1 MIERLKTVFNN
12 LSIKYKFI
20 VGITS
25 ILILSIP
32 LLSIVF
38 INNSENALEEAL
50 ENKVNLL
57 NSNFS
62 IVSGNA
68 LQESSFSFLQQLI
81 KEVAQKDRE
90 VVDLII
96 TDANGTIYA
105 TNNEEKYMSFSLLQT
120 PQIKKAIK
128 EGKEPPLFHN
138 AEENRIESI
147 KFIRPEKSNLPPEY
161 LPFADD
167 KAFKEKDGSKPDL
180 QKNEPGGAEGK
191 SDIIGMI
198 YLTLTKKYLQESVRK
213 LWVYSLI
220 FTLIML
226 GVGIV
231 AAYFTGKEITQPIT
245 LLTSNVREIASGNL
259 DASIVSSSTDEIGRL
274 ISDVES
280 MRVSIKDLTE
290 NLEAKVE
297 ERTEQLQ
304 IANEKLSRAMEEI
317 WGEME
322 LAKKIQ
328 TVLLP
333 EKPAIRGY
341 EVSAYM
347 EPADEVGGDYYDV
360 INAGDMDWIVIGD
373 VSGHGVP
380 AGLIMMMVQT
390 SIRVTLNQN
399 KTLEPSKLLAIINKT
414 ISYNIKQMG
423 EDKYMTITVMAA
435 HKNGEFIFSGLHQD
449 ILIYNSGLCKV
460 DTVETSGMWLGVVDD
475 IEGLN
480 QNEKLKL
487 NIGDVM
493 LVFTDGITEAW
504 YRESVRNERD
514 PDRDMFGSR
523 RLIDTFTR
531 LGDRSTNEIKN
542 GILKELEGYKCE
554 DDVTMIILKRL
565 S

>member
-1 MIERLKTVFNN
+1 MIERFKAIFNN

-38 INNSENALEEAL
+38 ITNSENSLEDAL

-62 IVSGNA
+62 VVSGNA
-68 LQESSFSFLQQLI
+68 LQEYSFSFLQQLI
-81 KEVAQKDRE
+81 KEVAVKDRE
-90 VVDLII
+90 VVDLVVM
-96 TDANGTIYA
+96 DSNGTIYA
-105 TNNEEKYMSFSLLQT
+105 TNNDEKYMTFSLIQIQ
-120 PQIKKAIK
+120 QIKKAIK
-128 EGKEPPLFHN
+128 EEKELPIFHN
-138 AEENRIESI
+138 EEENRIESI
-147 KFIRPEKSNLPPEY
+147 KFIHAKKAAASPEFPQFY
-161 LPFADD
+161 DD
-167 KAFKEKDGSKPDL
+167 KTNKENTAI
-180 QKNEPGGAEGK
+180 QKNEAGMPAEK
-191 SDIIGMI
+191 SDVIGMI

-220 FTLIML
+220 FTLVLL
-226 GVGIV
+226 GIGIV
-231 AAYFTGKEITQPIT
+231 AAYFTGREITRPIT
-245 LLTSNVREIASGNL
+245 LLTNNVREIASGNL

-274 ISDVES
+274 VSDVES

-304 IANEKLSRAMEEI
+304 EANEKLSRAMEEI

-333 EKPAIRGY
+333 EKPAINGFD
-341 EVSAYM
+341 VSAYM
-347 EPADEVGGDYYDV
+347 EPADEVGGDYYDI

-390 SIRVTLNQN
+390 SIRVTLAQN
-399 KTLEPSKLLAIINKT
+399 KSLEPSKLLSIINKT

-449 ILIYNSGLCKV
+449 ILIYNSGMRRV
-460 DTVETSGMWLGVVDD
+460 DTVETSGMWLGIIDEID
-475 IEGLN
+475 GLN
-480 QNEKLKL
+480 QNESLKL
-487 NIGDVM
+487 NVGDVM
-493 LVFTDGITEAW
+493 LVFTDGITEA
-504 YRESVRNERD
+504 
-514 PDRDMFGSR
+514 
-523 RLIDTFTR
+523 
-531 LGDRSTNEIKN
+531 
-542 GILKELEGYKCE
+542 
-554 DDVTMIILKRL
+554 
-565 S
+565 